1 MTTGPLEVGDL
12 LWSLGAHGIETS
24 DASAGGNSTN
34 EAGAPMSDRE
44 TPLAPGSVTG
54 GSALGVNLPL
64 APSSDLGWLIV
75 EEGFTSV
82 REHEIESVFAVANG
96 YLGTRASLEEG
107 SRLSQPV
114 TFVAGIYADDPV
126 SGLGP
131 ALVVLPDWPHLEI
144 AVGGDRLSMELG
156 RVLEHRRILDL
167 RQGVLWRK
175 WRQQDSSGRIT
186 RVRFLR
192 LVSLAD
198 RHVLLQSVAV
208 TAENYAGRIELVAG
222 LTLPDRQGE
231 RDPLTITRD
240 LATVVVLAREMSVAM
255 ATGSVAQ
262 PKSEATKSHQE
273 RPTEHVD
280 ERWSWEANL
289 GETVCLDRVVA
300 VYTSRDVADPAEA
313 TRAHV
318 AMIQERGVPALARD
332 HVDAW
337 SRRWDAAEVQ
347 IVGDDAA
354 QRALRFA
361 VYHLVAAANPEDEHA
376 SIGARG
382 LTGQAYRGHVFWD
395 TEIFMLPFYVFTD
408 PPAARA
414 LLMYRYHTLGAAR
427 RKAKGHGYQG
437 ALYAWESADNGDE
450 TTPREVV
457 APDGRVVSILTG
469 EQEHHISADVAYA
482 VWQYWRATADNDFM
496 VDSGVDILVETARFW
511 ASRARMEADGH
522 AHIRAVIGPD
532 EYHETVDDNA
542 YTNVMARW
550 NLNHAADAVAIL
562 KREQPTRWQQLS
574 TRLALTEEEP
584 VDWRRIAAAL
594 VTGFHPDTG
603 LFEQFEGYFGLEEV
617 NVIEHRSHAT
627 PIDVCLG
634 RERTRQSKA
643 IKQADVVALSA
654 LLWDEWPRAVHEA
667 NFNYYEPRTAHGS
680 SLSPALHAL
689 VAARLGDGAL
699 ARSYMRQAGEIDLA
713 NNMGNAAG
721 GVHIAALGGLW
732 QAAVFG
738 VAGVRLREDGIAL
751 DPHLLPGWT
760 EMRCSLQWRGCVL
773 RLTFAADPV
782 RIEVK
787 VEGSGELTVAIVE
800 GPTCRVRPG
809 RRFTVSREDSA
820 WGAWRE
826 ADE

>member
-1 MTTGPLEVGDL
+1 MRLRSG
-12 LWSLGAHGIETS
+12 
-24 DASAGGNSTN
+24 GGNSAN
-34 EAGAPMSDRE
+34 EAGAPMIDRE
-44 TPLAPGSVTG
+44 TALAPGSVTG
-54 GSALGVNLPL
+54 LGPLGVDFPL
-64 APSSDLGWLIV
+64 APSSDPGWLLV
-75 EEGFTSV
+75 EEGFTLV
-82 REHEIESVFAVANG
+82 REHEIESIFAVANG
-96 YLGTRASLEEG
+96 YIGTRASLEEG

-114 TFVAGIYADDPV
+114 TFAAGIYADDPA
-126 SGLGP
+126 SELGP
-131 ALVVLPDWPHLEI
+131 ALAVLPDWPHLEI
-144 AVGGDRLSMELG
+144 AVDGDRLSMESG
-156 RVLEHRRILDL
+156 RVLEHRRMLDL
-167 RQGVLWRK
+167 RQGVLWRE

-192 LVSLAD
+192 LASLAD

-208 TAENYAGRIELVAG
+208 TAENYSGRIELVAG
-222 LTLPDRQGE
+222 LTLPDGRGE
-231 RDPLTITRD
+231 RGPLTVTRD
-240 LATVVVLAREMSVAM
+240 LATVVVLARETSVAM

-262 PKSEATKSHQE
+262 PKSEATKSRQE
-273 RPTEHVD
+273 RPTDHVD
-280 ERWSWEANL
+280 ERWSWEAGL
-289 GETVCLDRVVA
+289 GETVRLDRVVA
-300 VYTSRDVADPAEA
+300 VYTSRDVADPADTA
-313 TRAHV
+313 RAHV
-318 AMIQERGVPALARD
+318 AMIQERGVSALARD

-347 IVGDDAA
+347 IVGDDEA

-361 VYHLVAAANPEDEHA
+361 VYHLVAAANPDDEHA

-382 LTGQAYRGHVFWD
+382 LTGQDYRGHVFWD
-395 TEIFMLPFYVFTD
+395 TEIYMLPFYLLTD

-427 RKAKGHGYQG
+427 RKAKEHGYQG
-437 ALYAWESADNGDE
+437 ALYAWESADSGEE
-450 TTPREVV
+450 TTPRAVV
-457 APDGRVVSILTG
+457 APDGRVVPILTG
-469 EQEHHISADVAYA
+469 EQEHHISADIAYA
-482 VWQYWRATADNDFM
+482 VWQYWRATADDDFM
-496 VDSGVDILVETARFW
+496 VDAGADILVETARFW

-550 NLNHAADAVAIL
+550 NLDRAADAVAIL
-562 KREQPTRWQQLS
+562 KREQPTDWKRLS
-574 TRLALTEEEP
+574 ARLALTEDEP
-584 VDWRRIAAAL
+584 AAWRRIAAAL

-617 NVIEHRSHAT
+617 DVIAHRSCAT

-643 IKQADVVALSA
+643 IKQADVVALCA

-699 ARSYMRQAGEIDLA
+699 ARSYVRQAGEIDLA

-751 DPHLLPGWT
+751 DPHLPPGWT
-760 EMRCSLQWRGCVL
+760 EMRCSVQWRGCVL
-773 RLTFAADPV
+773 RLTLAADPA
-782 RIEVK
+782 RIEVE
-787 VEGSGELTVAIVE
+787 VDGSGELTVAIVD
-800 GPTCRVRPG
+800 GPACRARPG
-809 RRFTVSREDSA
+809 RRYAVGREGSA

>member
-1 MTTGPLEVGDL
+1 MRLSV
-12 LWSLGAHGIETS
+12 
-24 DASAGGNSTN
+24 
-34 EAGAPMSDRE
+34 PMIDRA
-44 TPLAPGSVTG
+44 TALAPGGVTG
-54 GSALGVNLPL
+54 LSPIGVDLPL
-64 APSSDLGWLIV
+64 APSGDPGWLLV
-75 EEGFTSV
+75 EEGFTLV
-82 REHEIESVFAVANG
+82 REHEIESIFAVANG
-96 YLGTRASLEEG
+96 YIGTRASLEEG
-107 SRLSQPV
+107 GRLSQPA
-114 TFVAGIYADDPV
+114 TFAAGVYADDPA
-126 SGLGP
+126 SELGP
-131 ALVVLPDWPHLEI
+131 ALVVLPDWPHIEI
-144 AVGGDRLSMELG
+144 AVDGARLSMESG
-156 RVLEHRRILDL
+156 RVLEHRRMLDL
-167 RQGVLWRK
+167 RQGVLWRE

-192 LVSLAD
+192 LASLAD
-198 RHVLLQSVAV
+198 RHALLQSVAV
-208 TAENYAGRIELVAG
+208 TVENYSGRIELVAG
-222 LTLPDRQGE
+222 LTLPDGRGE
-231 RDPLTITRD
+231 RRPLTVTRD
-240 LATVVVLAREMSVAM
+240 LATVMVVAPETSIAM
-255 ATGSVAQ
+255 ATGSAVQ
-262 PKSEATKSHQE
+262 PKAEATKSRQRH
-273 RPTEHVD
+273 PTDHVD
-280 ERWSWEANL
+280 ERWSWEAGL

-300 VYTSRDVADPAEA
+300 VYTSRDVADPADTA
-313 TRAHV
+313 RAHS

-337 SRRWDAAEVQ
+337 SRRWDAAEVR
-347 IVGDDAA
+347 IVGDDEA

-361 VYHLVAAANPEDEHA
+361 VYHLVAAANPDDEHV

-382 LTGQAYRGHVFWD
+382 LTGEAYRGHVFWD
-395 TEIFMLPFYVFTD
+395 TEIYMLPFYLLTD

-414 LLMYRYHTLGAAR
+414 LLMYRYHTLDAAR

-437 ALYAWESADNGDE
+437 ALYAWESADSGEE
-450 TTPREVV
+450 TTPRTVL
-457 APDGRVVSILTG
+457 APDGSVVSILTG
-469 EQEHHISADVAYA
+469 EQEHHISADIAYA
-482 VWQYWRATADNDFM
+482 VWQYWRATADDNFM
-496 VDSGVDILVETARFW
+496 VDAGVDILVETAQFW

-550 NLNHAADAVAIL
+550 NLDRAAAAVAIL
-562 KREQPTRWQQLS
+562 KREQPTDWKRLS
-574 TRLALTEEEP
+574 ARLALTEDEP
-584 VDWRRIAAAL
+584 AAWQRIAAAL

-603 LFEQFEGYFGLEEV
+603 LFEQFEGYFGLDEV
-617 NVIEHRSHAT
+617 NVIEHRSCAT

-643 IKQADVVALSA
+643 IKQADVVALCA

-689 VAARLGDGAL
+689 VAARLGDEAL
-699 ARSYMRQAGEIDLA
+699 ARSYMQQAGEIDLA

-760 EMRCSLQWRGCVL
+760 EMRCSVQWRGRVL
-773 RLTFAADPV
+773 RLTLAADPA
-782 RIEVK
+782 RIEVE
-787 VEGSGELTVAIVE
+787 VDGSGELTVAIVD
-800 GPTCRVRPG
+800 GPACRAHPG
-809 RRFTVSREDSA
+809 RRYAVGREGSA

>member
-1 MTTGPLEVGDL
+1 MKMKTTKG
-12 LWSLGAHGIETS
+12 SLGLS
-24 DASAGGNSTN
+24 
-34 EAGAPMSDRE
+34 
-44 TPLAPGSVTG
+44 
-54 GSALGVNLPL
+54 LPL
-64 APSSDLGWLIV
+64 VPSSDLGWLIV
-75 EEGFTSV
+75 EEGFKPV
-82 REHEIESVFAVANG
+82 REHEIESIFAVANG
-96 YLGTRASLEEG
+96 YVGTRSSLEEG

-114 TFVAGIYADDPV
+114 TFAAGIYGDSPA
-126 SGLGP
+126 SELGP

-144 AVGGDRLSMELG
+144 TLDGDRLSMESG

-167 RQGVLWRK
+167 RQGVLWRE
-175 WRQQDSSGRIT
+175 WRQQDLSGRIT

-192 LVSLAD
+192 LASLAD

-208 TAENYAGRIELVAG
+208 TGENYAGRIELVAN
-222 LTLPDRQGE
+222 LTLPDGRGE
-231 RDPLTITRD
+231 RGPLTVTRD
-240 LATVVVLAREMSVAM
+240 LATVVVLAREMVVAM
-255 ATGSVAQ
+255 ATGSIAL
-262 PKSEATKSHQE
+262 PKSEAVKSRQE
-273 RPTEHVD
+273 RPTEHVN
-280 ERWSWEANL
+280 ERWSWEAGV
-289 GETVCLDRVVA
+289 GETVWLDRVVA
-300 VYTSRDVADPAEA
+300 VYTSRDVAFPADTA
-313 TRAHV
+313 RAHV
-318 AMIQERGVPALARD
+318 AAIQERGVPALARD
-332 HVDAW
+332 HVGAW
-337 SRRWDAAEVQ
+337 SRRWNASEVQ
-347 IVGDDAA
+347 IVGDDEA

-361 VYHLVAAANPEDEHA
+361 VYHLVSAANPDDEHA
-376 SIGARG
+376 SIGARS
-382 LTGQAYRGHVFWD
+382 LTGEAYRGHVFWD

-414 LLMYRYHTLGAAR
+414 LLMYRYHTLASAR

-437 ALYAWESADNGDE
+437 ALYAWESADSGDE

-457 APDGRVVSILTG
+457 APDGSIISILTG

-482 VWQYWRATADNDFM
+482 VWQYWRATADDNFM
-496 VDSGVDILVETARFW
+496 VEAGADILVETARFW
-511 ASRARMEADGH
+511 ASRARMEADGR

-550 NLNHAADAVAIL
+550 NLNRAADALAIL
-562 KREQPTRWQQLS
+562 EREHLTKWKRLS
-574 TRLALTEEEP
+574 DRLALTEDEP
-584 VDWRRIAAAL
+584 AAWQRIAAAL

-603 LFEQFEGYFGLEEV
+603 LFEQFEGYFGLEEAD
-617 NVIEHRSHAT
+617 VIKHRNCAT
-627 PIDVCLG
+627 PIDVCFG

-689 VAARLGDGAL
+689 VAARLGHGAI
-699 ARSYMRQAGEIDLA
+699 ARSYIRQAGEIDLA

-738 VAGVRLREDGIAL
+738 VAGVRPREDGIAL
-751 DPHLLPGWT
+751 DPHLLPGWS
-760 EMRCSLQWRGCVL
+760 EMRCSVQWRGRVL
-773 RLTFAADPV
+773 RLTLVADPT
-782 RIEVK
+782 RIEVE
-787 VEGSGELTVAIVE
+787 VEGSGELTVAIVD
-800 GPTCRVRPG
+800 GPTCRARPG
-809 RRFTVSREDSA
+809 RRYAVGREALA

>member
-1 MTTGPLEVGDL
+1 M
-12 LWSLGAHGIETS
+12 I
-24 DASAGGNSTN
+24 
-34 EAGAPMSDRE
+34 DRATVL
-44 TPLAPGSVTG
+44 TPDSVTG
-54 GSALGVNLPL
+54 LSLLGVNFPL
-64 APSSDLGWLIV
+64 APSSDLGWLLV
-75 EEGFTSV
+75 EEGFTLV
-82 REHEIESVFAVANG
+82 REHEIESIFAVANG
-96 YLGTRASLEEG
+96 YIGTRASLEEG
-107 SRLSQPV
+107 SRLSKPA
-114 TFVAGIYADDPV
+114 TFAAGIYADDPA
-126 SGLGP
+126 SELGP
-131 ALVVLPDWPHLEI
+131 ALAVLPDWPHLEI
-144 AVGGDRLSMELG
+144 TVDGERLSMESG
-156 RVLEHRRILDL
+156 RIIEHRRMLDL
-167 RQGVLWRK
+167 RQGVLWRE
-175 WRQQDSSGRIT
+175 WRQEHSSGRIT

-192 LVSLAD
+192 LASLAD

-222 LTLPDRQGE
+222 LTLPDRRGE
-231 RDPLTITRD
+231 RSPLTVTCD
-240 LATVVVLAREMSVAM
+240 LATVIVLAPETSVAM
-255 ATGSVAQ
+255 ATGSAVQ
-262 PKSEATKSHQE
+262 PKAEATKSRQRH
-273 RPTEHVD
+273 PTDHVD
-280 ERWSWEANL
+280 ERWSWEAGL

-300 VYTSRDVADPAEA
+300 VYTSRDVADPADT

-318 AMIQERGVPALARD
+318 AMSQERGVPALARD

-347 IVGDDAA
+347 IVGDDEA

-361 VYHLVAAANPEDEHA
+361 VYHLVAAANPDDEHA

-382 LTGQAYRGHVFWD
+382 LTGQDYRGHVFWD
-395 TEIFMLPFYVFTD
+395 TEIYMLPFYLFTD

-427 RKAKGHGYQG
+427 RKAKAHGYQG
-437 ALYAWESADNGDE
+437 ALYAWESADSGEE
-450 TTPREVV
+450 TTPRAVV

-482 VWQYWRATADNDFM
+482 VWQYWRATADDDFM
-496 VDSGVDILVETARFW
+496 VDAGADILVETARFW

-550 NLNHAADAVAIL
+550 NLDRAADAVAIL
-562 KREQPTRWQQLS
+562 KREQPTGWKQLS
-574 TRLALTEEEP
+574 ARLALTEEEP
-584 VDWRRIAAAL
+584 AAWRRIAAAL
-594 VTGFHPDTG
+594 VTGFNPDTG

-617 NVIEHRSHAT
+617 NVIEHGGCPT

-634 RERTRQSKA
+634 REQTRQSKA
-643 IKQADVVALSA
+643 IKQADVVALCA

-760 EMRCSLQWRGCVL
+760 EMRCSVQWRGRVL
-773 RLTFAADPV
+773 RLTLAADPA
-782 RIEVK
+782 RIEVE
-787 VEGSGELTVAIVE
+787 VDGSGELTVAIVE
-800 GPTCRVRPG
+800 GPACRARPG
-809 RRFTVSREDSA
+809 RRYAVGREGSA

-826 ADE
+826 ADK

>member
-1 MTTGPLEVGDL
+1 MKMKTTKR
-12 LWSLGAHGIETS
+12 SLGLS
-24 DASAGGNSTN
+24 
-34 EAGAPMSDRE
+34 
-44 TPLAPGSVTG
+44 
-54 GSALGVNLPL
+54 LPL
-64 APSSDLGWLIV
+64 APSNDPGWLIV
-75 EEGFTSV
+75 EEGFKPV
-82 REHEIESVFAVANG
+82 REHEIESIFAVANG
-96 YLGTRASLEEG
+96 YVGTRSSLEEG

-114 TFVAGIYADDPV
+114 TFAAGIYSDGPA
-126 SGLGP
+126 SELGP
-131 ALVVLPDWPHLEI
+131 ALVVLPNWPRLEI
-144 AVGGDRLSMELG
+144 TVDGDRLSMESG

-167 RQGVLWRK
+167 RQGVLWRE
-175 WRQQDSSGRIT
+175 WRQQDLSGRIT

-192 LVSLAD
+192 LASLAD
-198 RHVLLQSVAV
+198 RHALLQSVAV
-208 TAENYAGRIELVAG
+208 TVENYTGRIELVAS
-222 LTLPDRQGE
+222 LTLSDGRGE
-231 RDPLTITRD
+231 RGPLTVTRE
-240 LATVVVLAREMSVAM
+240 LATVVVLAREMIIAM
-255 ATGSVAQ
+255 ATGSIAQ
-262 PKSEATKSHQE
+262 LKSEAMKSRQE

-280 ERWSWEANL
+280 ERWSWEAGL
-289 GETVCLDRVVA
+289 GETICLDRVVA
-300 VYTSRDVADPAEA
+300 VYTSRDVADPADTA
-313 TRAHV
+313 RAHV
-318 AMIQERGVPALARD
+318 AMIQKRGAPALARD

-347 IVGDDAA
+347 IVGDDEA

-361 VYHLVAAANPEDEHA
+361 VYHLVSAANPDDEHA

-382 LTGQAYRGHVFWD
+382 LTGEAYRGHVFWD
-395 TEIFMLPFYVFTD
+395 TEIFMLPFYVLTD

-414 LLMYRYHTLGAAR
+414 LLMYRYHTLASAR

-437 ALYAWESADNGDE
+437 ALYAWESADSGDE

-457 APDGRVVSILTG
+457 APDGRVISILTG

-482 VWQYWRATADNDFM
+482 VWQYWRATGDDNFM
-496 VDSGVDILVETARFW
+496 VDAGADILVETARFW
-511 ASRARMEADGH
+511 ASRARMETDGR

-550 NLNHAADAVAIL
+550 NLNRAADALAIL
-562 KREQPTRWQQLS
+562 EREHLTEWKRLS
-574 TRLALTEEEP
+574 DRLALTEDEP
-584 VDWRRIAAAL
+584 AAWQRIAAAL

-603 LFEQFEGYFGLEEV
+603 LFEQFEGYFGLEEAD
-617 NVIEHRSHAT
+617 VIKHRNCAT
-627 PIDVCLG
+627 PIDVCFG

-689 VAARLGDGAL
+689 VAARLGHGAI
-699 ARSYMRQAGEIDLA
+699 ARSYIRQAGEIDLA

-738 VAGVRLREDGIAL
+738 VAGVRPREDGIAL
-751 DPHLLPGWT
+751 DPHLLPGWS
-760 EMRCSLQWRGCVL
+760 EMRCSVQWRGRVL
-773 RLTFAADPV
+773 RLTLVADPT
-782 RIEVK
+782 RIEVE
-787 VEGSGELTVAIVE
+787 VEGSGELTVAIVD
-800 GPTCRVRPG
+800 GPTCRARPG
-809 RRFTVSREDSA
+809 RRYAVGREALA

>member
-1 MTTGPLEVGDL
+1 
-12 LWSLGAHGIETS
+12 
-24 DASAGGNSTN
+24 
-34 EAGAPMSDRE
+34 
-44 TPLAPGSVTG
+44 
-54 GSALGVNLPL
+54 
-64 APSSDLGWLIV
+64 
-75 EEGFTSV
+75 
-82 REHEIESVFAVANG
+82 
-96 YLGTRASLEEG
+96 
-107 SRLSQPV
+107 
-114 TFVAGIYADDPV
+114 
-126 SGLGP
+126 
-131 ALVVLPDWPHLEI
+131 
-144 AVGGDRLSMELG
+144 
-156 RVLEHRRILDL
+156 
-167 RQGVLWRK
+167 
-175 WRQQDSSGRIT
+175 
-186 RVRFLR
+186 
-192 LVSLAD
+192 
-198 RHVLLQSVAV
+198 
-208 TAENYAGRIELVAG
+208 
-222 LTLPDRQGE
+222 
-231 RDPLTITRD
+231 
-240 LATVVVLAREMSVAM
+240 M
-255 ATGSVAQ
+255 ATGSAVQ
-262 PKSEATKSHQE
+262 PKAEATKSRQRHQ
-273 RPTEHVD
+273 TDHVD
-280 ERWSWEANL
+280 ERWSWEAGR

-300 VYTSRDVADPAEA
+300 VYTSRDVADPADT

-318 AMIQERGVPALARD
+318 AMSQERGVPALARD

-347 IVGDDAA
+347 IVGDDEA

-361 VYHLVAAANPEDEHA
+361 VYHLVAAANPDDEHA

-382 LTGQAYRGHVFWD
+382 LTGQDYRGHVFWD
-395 TEIFMLPFYVFTD
+395 TEIYMLPFYLFTD

-427 RKAKGHGYQG
+427 RKAKAHGYQG
-437 ALYAWESADNGDE
+437 ALYAWESADSGEE
-450 TTPREVV
+450 TTPRAVV

-482 VWQYWRATADNDFM
+482 VWQYWRATADDDFM
-496 VDSGVDILVETARFW
+496 VDAGAEILVETARFW

-550 NLNHAADAVAIL
+550 NLDRAADAVAIL
-562 KREQPTRWQQLS
+562 NREQPTGSKQLS
-574 TRLALTEEEP
+574 ARLALTEEEP
-584 VDWRRIAAAL
+584 AAWRRIAAAL
-594 VTGFHPDTG
+594 VTGFNPDTG

-617 NVIEHRSHAT
+617 NVIEHGGCPM

-634 RERTRQSKA
+634 REQTRQSKA
-643 IKQADVVALSA
+643 IKQADVVALCA

-738 VAGVRLREDGIAL
+738 VAGIRLREDGIAL

-760 EMRCSLQWRGCVL
+760 EMRCSVQWRGRVL
-773 RLTFAADPV
+773 RLTLAADPA
-782 RIEVK
+782 RIEVE
-787 VEGSGELTVAIVE
+787 VDGPGELTVAIVE
-800 GPTCRVRPG
+800 GPACAARPG
-809 RRFTVSREDSA
+809 RRYAVGREGSA

-826 ADE
+826 ADK